1 MRILR
6 LEKSSGLL
14 AKLAARG
21 MADASRVEP
30 VVRKIVVDVRKN
42 GDAALRRYASKLDG
56 LGKTAAL
63 RVSTEELKSAWD
75 ATRSEFK
82 QAIRAA
88 AKNIERFAR
97 WQMPKSWTRDAGDG
111 IELGQ
116 IIRPIESVGCYVPGG
131 RYPLPSTVLMT
142 VVPARV
148 AGVERV
154 VVVSP
159 NPARETLAAAY
170 LLGVGEFY
178 RIGGA
183 QAVAALAYGT
193 ESVERVAKIVGP
205 GNIFVT
211 TAKKLVAFDCAIDM
225 LAGPTEAAIVSE
237 RGNARFIAADLV
249 AQAEHDP
256 ETMVAFF
263 TTSPSLA
270 DAVKKQVAL
279 LAAKNTIARKAL
291 ATRGYIFV
299 AQDIAQAMEAANQ
312 FASEHLTVDEDL
324 LETVS
329 SAGSVFVGDYSAQ
342 SFGDY
347 ASGPNHVLPT
357 GGLARVRG
365 GLSVLDYVK
374 IITVQKIS
382 RKGLRALAPIAETLA
397 AAEGL
402 VAHGQSVAIRRAN
415 A

>member
-1 MRILR
+1 MRVLR
-6 LEKSSGLL
+6 LERSAGLL
-14 AKLAARG
+14 AELAARG
-21 MADASRVEP
+21 ATNTSRVES
-30 VVRKIVVDVRKN
+30 VVRKIVADVRKN
-42 GDAALRRYASKLDG
+42 GDAGLRRYASKLDSLEKG
-56 LGKTAAL
+56 EPL
-63 RVSTEELKSAWD
+63 RVSAADLKAAWD
-75 ATRSEFK
+75 ASGAEFK

-88 AKNIERFAR
+88 SKNIERFSQ
-97 WQMPKSWTRDAGDG
+97 WQMPKSWTRRAGDG
-111 IELGQ
+111 IQLGQ
-116 IIRPIESVGCYVPGG
+116 LIRPLDSVGCYVPGG

-148 AGVERV
+148 AGVERI

-159 NPARETLAAAY
+159 KPARETLAAAHF
-170 LLGVGEFY
+170 LGVDEFY

-193 ESVERVAKIVGP
+193 ESVERVTKIVGP
-205 GNIFVT
+205 GNVYVT

-225 LAGPTEAAIVSE
+225 LAGPTEAVVVSD
-237 RGNARFIAADLV
+237 RGNPRFIAADLV

-256 ETMVAFF
+256 QAMVAFF
-263 TTSPSLA
+263 TTSSPLA
-270 DAVKKQVAL
+270 KAVKKEVAAL
-279 LAAKNTIARKAL
+279 SADNAIAREAL
-291 ATRGYIFV
+291 AERGHIFV
-299 AQDIAQAMEAANQ
+299 ARDLAQAMEAANQ
-312 FASEHLTVDEDL
+312 FASEHITVDENL
-324 LETVS
+324 LDAVT
-329 SAGSVFVGDYSAQ
+329 SAGSIFVGDYSAQ

-374 IITVQKIS
+374 VITVQQIARS
-382 RKGLRALAPIAETLA
+382 GLRELTPIAETLA

-402 VAHGQSVAIRRAN
+402 VAHGRSVAIRRRN